1 MVSWPTPPSRVS
13 LPAPPIRMSL
23 PAKPSSVLLPEL
35 PVRVL
40 AVVLPWPLMLLLP
53 FSVRL
58 SMPEA
63 NVVVVAVPYLIGYDY
78 EHELQGPRWTPDAR
92 LTLGL
97 RND

>member
-1 MVSWPTPPSRVS
+1 
-13 LPAPPIRMSL
+13 
-23 PAKPSSVLLPEL
+23 
-35 PVRVL
+35 
-40 AVVLPWPLMLLLP
+40 MLLLP